1 MICIEIIEMFFSGV
15 LEIYFYKN
23 IHFKQYGTRWVRTHR
38 EAIILISF
46 QQNYKKCGEN
56 MK

>member
-1 MICIEIIEMFFSGV
+1 MFFSGV

-23 IHFKQYGTRWVRTHR
+23 IHFKQYGTRWVRTHQ
-38 EAIILISF
+38 EAIILISI